1 MDDCSATRDQTDE
14 DILTLTL
21 SDDTLEAAAATK
33 ETEKISLSA
42 CDSSA
47 LSCY

>member
-1 MDDCSATRDQTDE
+1 MDDSTRDQTDE

-21 SDDTLEAAAATK
+21 SDATLEAAAATK
-33 ETEKISLSA
+33 ETEKASLSA
-42 CDSSA
+42 CGSSA

>member
-1 MDDCSATRDQTDE
+1 MDDSTRDQTDE

-33 ETEKISLSA
+33 ETEKVSLSG
-42 CDSSA
+42 CGSSA